1 MVNKEGHHR
10 HCRHLD
16 KNMRRWQHGNKV
28 SVIKTPSD
36 GVDEFVTTHMLI
48 ICSYIM
54 EQVCCLFLSI
64 ENSVTLSP
72 SDVHS
77 AWPSPRVP
85 EMLEKT
91 YEQILWEIP
100 TGEANRAMPID
111 PPR

>member
-1 MVNKEGHHR
+1 MAAREQGIGNQ
-10 HCRHLD
+10 D
-16 KNMRRWQHGNKV
+16 TIRW
-28 SVIKTPSD
+28 SRW
-36 GVDEFVTTHMLI
+36 FVTTHMLI